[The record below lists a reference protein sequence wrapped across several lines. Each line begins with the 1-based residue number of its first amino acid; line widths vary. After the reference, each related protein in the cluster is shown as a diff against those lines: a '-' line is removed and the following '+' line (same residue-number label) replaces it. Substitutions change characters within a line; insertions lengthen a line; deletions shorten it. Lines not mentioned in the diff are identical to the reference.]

1 VRKAIEQAWFESRPL
16 EVHYR
21 NKNEVVATKRVI
33 RLERIIMDRAETRLN
48 VLDVETNE
56 KRQLVL
62 DRIEKAVIAG

>member
-1 VRKAIEQAWFESRPL
+1 
-16 EVHYR
+16 VHWR
-21 NKNEVVATKRVI
+21 NKNDVVATKRLV

-48 VLDVETNE
+48 VVELETNE